1 MQISQAAEEAFF
13 DRSLFLSR
21 KAFSFA
27 MCYTFSK
34 KEVGWMSKHLAVRHA
49 ENIRELGGYETKDG
63 RKVAHRKL
71 IRSAN
76 INHLDT
82 KDKQYLSDYG
92 IKKVVDFRSLEERTA
107 QPDQEIPEA
116 ANIFLPIFPLKE
128 TETASASPKKM
139 MQRMQDGE
147 NALQQMVEVYK
158 HFVTDQH
165 VRGQYRKFF
174 DLVLDNHEADE
185 SLLFHCTAGK
195 DRTGFAAILL
205 LDCLGVDSETIVEDY
220 MATNRYLKKVV
231 QEMYKKAEL
240 AGVPAEALH
249 GIEDMMSAK
258 EIYLQTSY
266 EQIKENYGTVEQ
278 FIHEGIGIS
287 TNEIKDLQKIYLL

>member
-1 MQISQAAEEAFF
+1 
-13 DRSLFLSR
+13 
-21 KAFSFA
+21 
-27 MCYTFSK
+27 
-34 KEVGWMSKHLAVRHA
+34 MSKHLAVRHA

-63 RKVAHRKL
+63 RKVAYRKL

-174 DLVLDNHEADE
+174 DLVLDNHEADK

>member
-1 MQISQAAEEAFF
+1 MPK
-13 DRSLFLSR
+13 L
-21 KAFSFA
+21 
-27 MCYTFSK
+27 
-34 KEVGWMSKHLAVRHA
+34 LAVRHA
-49 ENIRELGGYETKDG
+49 ENLRELGGYETKDG

-71 IRSAN
+71 IRSAS

-82 KDKQYLSDYG
+82 QDKNYLSEYG
-92 IKKVVDFRSLEERTA
+92 IKKVVDFRSLEERNA

-116 ANIFLPIFPLKE
+116 KNIFLPIFPIKE

-147 NALQQMVEVYK
+147 DALQQMVEVYK
-158 HFVTDQH
+158 HFVTDTH

-174 DLVLDNHEADE
+174 DLVLDNEGTDE

-195 DRTGFAAILL
+195 DRTEFAAILL
-205 LDCLGVDSETIVEDY
+205 LNCLDVDSETIVQDY
-220 MATNRYLKKVV
+220 MATNRYLKKVI

-240 AGVPAEALH
+240 AGLPAESLH

-258 EIYLQTSY
+258 EVYLQTSF
-266 EQIKENYGTVEQ
+266 EQIKEHYGTVAQ
-278 FIHEGIGIS
+278 FIHEGIGVS
-287 TNEIKDLQKIYLL
+287 APEIKDLQKIYLL